1 MLENLDTP
9 TLNMVFVKFQLN
21 ANVTKDY
28 TGRNLKALVTNPIDT
43 TLSIDSIQIPTSSIG
58 KLQFKIISQRNESW
72 SHTLENMV

>member
-9 TLNMVFVKFQLN
+9 TLNMVVVKFQMD

-28 TGRNLKALVTNPIDT
+28 TRINLKGLVTNTIDT
-43 TLSIDSIQIPTSSIG
+43 TLSINSIQIPTSSIG
-58 KLQFKIISQRNESW
+58 KLQLKIISQRNESW